1 MSEKATILSNFN
13 TSYKHNLQDLLIV
26 YAEIPLSQNISDLKL
41 KDITF
46 DYLTLSFKHDDLE
59 FEILKP
65 IELLKAPN
73 SNSNSKDDDDD
84 DDHHP
89 KNWDEVKRSLIY
101 MCNEAASKR
110 GLSPIKLEKVTY
122 PCKPFDFFL
131 LGCIGFNIYNL
142 LWLKNFNYLHLIVL
156 GIWLPIHL
164 VEMYVCLIPRLR
176 KFRIPQDAVLEWVV
190 MTFLEGYPIVRLI
203 DGLVKEEEASND
215 GVYFNLTTLQ
225 KRSEYF

>member
-1 MSEKATILSNFN
+1 MSEKAIILSNFN
-13 TSYKHNLQDLLIV
+13 TNYKHNLQDLLIV

-65 IELLKAPN
+65 IELIKDPN
-73 SNSNSKDDDDD
+73 SKGDDNDT
-84 DDHHP
+84 
-89 KNWDEVKRSLIY
+89 KNWDSVKRSLIY

-110 GLSPIKLEKVTY
+110 GLSPIKLEKITY

-131 LGCIGFNIYNL
+131 LGCIGYNIYNL
-142 LWLKNFNYLHLIVL
+142 LWLKNYSVLHLIVL

-164 VEMYVCLIPRLR
+164 VEMYVFLIPRLR

-190 MTFLEGYPIVRLI
+190 MTFLEGYPIIRLI

-225 KRSEYF
+225 KRSEYL